1 MGSLALL
8 CVLGA
13 IVCATPLQ
21 VAAQDDP
28 RPIRTFSHFAGTWTL
43 DEAASTG
50 RLTLAPLKITIETA
64 PAEIK
69 VTKQQG
75 PRYTQRF
82 PPPEIYRMD
91 GTETVDDKARPRAVR
106 RFTLVA
112 DMLALTT
119 RNDRP
124 GSFTL
129 QTEAFARGGRGRTDA
144 ARAAGQRQRFGP
156 RPADAGADQQFQT
169 HVHLPPG
176 RREIAAVL
184 GLYAGARGGR
194 MPRALVT

>member
-1 MGSLALL
+1 MGNLTLL
-8 CVLGA
+8 CILGV

-21 VAAQDDP
+21 AAGQDDP
-28 RPIRTFSHFAGTWTL
+28 RPIRTFAHFAGTWTL

-50 RLTLAPLKITIETA
+50 RLTLAPLKITIETT

-91 GTETVDDKARPRAVR
+91 GTETVDDNARPRAVR

-119 RNDRP
+119 KNIRTGDN
-124 GSFTL
+124 GFTL
-129 QTEAFARGGRGRTDA
+129 QTEAYAVDRDVLTFHVQLVSVDVSGHVLLMQEPTNNFKHTFTYRRGDA
-144 ARAAGQRQRFGP
+144 K
-156 RPADAGADQQFQT
+156 
-169 HVHLPPG
+169 
-176 RREIAAVL
+176 
-184 GLYAGARGGR
+184 
-194 MPRALVT
+194 